1 MREILTKNV
10 VCLSW
15 QSMNYVFPIVGDSFC
30 FFFFLS
36 KNFIIFCLKKNDK
49 VERMCF
55 LYGVLFFSFFG
66 HQKTSNIK
74 YTLYHLWAS
83 KMVENRLIC

>member
-1 MREILTKNV
+1 MYFLFLEILF
-10 VCLSW
+10 
-15 QSMNYVFPIVGDSFC
+15 VFF
-30 FFFFLS
+30 
-36 KNFIIFCLKKNDK
+36 FCLKNFYFLFEKNDK

>member
-10 VCLSW
+10 VCLFG
-15 QSMNYVFPIVGDSFC
+15 QAMNSVFPIVGDSFC
-30 FFFFLS
+30 FFFIQRIVFL
-36 KNFIIFCLKKNDK
+36 FEKNDK

-66 HQKTSNIK
+66 HQMTSNIK